1 MSTLVYVGANL
12 GTTLWNIFDNFDNVY
27 VFEPDPD
34 IFKDL
39 NRRFRQ
45 FEWVTLVNAAC
56 SDKVGESDFYITK
69 NRVASSLGN
78 PSDKFVEGYKKHDS
92 GSTVINKI
100 KVNTINVGEYL
111 KSEGVEFIDL
121 YYSDCQG
128 SDLNVL
134 KTMKEFIDQKK
145 IGEMYIE
152 THGDG
157 SQIYTGLDNQFSGFK
172 KLLDKNYNF
181 IHATMGTHGEGN
193 ASPTRVKIDGAVVNE
208 KTVSDVSDWDVP
220 NPEWD
225 SYWRLD
231 GYPQGIGSQL
241 RS

>member
-1 MSTLVYVGANL
+1 MKTLVYVGANT
-12 GTTLWNIFDNFDNVY
+12 GFSLWELFGEFDSVY
-27 VFEPDPD
+27 VFEPDPEMYD
-34 IFKDL
+34 QLK
-39 NRRFRQ
+39 RRYRN

-56 SDKVGESDFYITK
+56 SDKKGKSNFYVTK

-78 PSDKFVEGYKKHDS
+78 PSDKFVEGYKRHDS
-92 GSTVINKI
+92 GSTVIKEI
-100 KVNTINVGEYL
+100 EVDTINLGEYL
-111 KSEGVEFIDL
+111 SEQGVEFIDL
-121 YYSDCQG
+121 YFSDCQG

-134 KTMKEFIDQKK
+134 KTMKAFIDEKK

-157 SQIYTGLDNQFSGFK
+157 TQIYMGLDNQLSGFK
-172 KLLDKNYNF
+172 KLLDENYTF
-181 IHATMGTHGEGN
+181 IHATMGTHGVGN
-193 ASPTRVKIDGAVVNE
+193 ASPARVKIDGAVVSE
-208 KTVSDVSDWDVP
+208 ETVSDVSDWDVP

-231 GYPQGIGSQL
+231 GYPEGIGSQL

>member
-1 MSTLVYVGANL
+1 MKTLVYVGANV
-12 GTTLWNIFDNFDNVY
+12 GVSLWSLFDKFDKVY
-27 VFEPDPD
+27 VFEPDPEM
-34 IFKDL
+34 FSDL
-39 NRRFRQ
+39 KRRYNQ

-56 SDKVGESDFYITK
+56 SDKNGQAKFYVTS

-78 PSDKFVEGYKKHDS
+78 PSDEFVEGYKKIDS
-92 GSTVINKI
+92 GSTVIKEI
-100 KVNTINVGEYL
+100 EVNTINLGEFL
-111 KSEGVEFIDL
+111 SEQKVNFIDL

-134 KTMKEFIDQKK
+134 KTMKPFIDEKK

-157 SQIYTGLDNQFSGFK
+157 SQIYMGLDNQLSGFK
-172 KLLDKNYNF
+172 KLLGENYNF
-181 IHATMGTHGEGN
+181 IHATMGTYGEGN
-193 ASPTRVKIDGAVVNE
+193 ASPIRVKIDGAVVSE
-208 KTVSDVSDWDVP
+208 ETVSDVSDWDVP

-225 SYWRLD
+225 SYWRLK
-231 GYPQGIGSQL
+231 GYPESVGTYL

>member
-1 MSTLVYVGANL
+1 MKTLVYVGANT
-12 GTTLWNIFDNFDNVY
+12 GFTLWGIFDKFDYVY
-27 VFEPDPD
+27 VFEPDPEMYEEL
-34 IFKDL
+34 KS
-39 NRRFRQ
+39 RYKQ

-56 SDKVGESDFYITK
+56 SDKKGKSNFYVTK

-100 KVNTINVGEYL
+100 RVNTINIGEYL
-111 KSEGVEFIDL
+111 ESEGVEFIDL

-134 KTMKEFIDQKK
+134 KTMKEFIDEKK

-157 SQIYTGLDNQFSGFK
+157 SQIYKGLDNQFSGFK
-172 KLLDKNYNF
+172 KLLGENYNF
-181 IHATMGTHGEGN
+181 IHATMGTYGEGN
-193 ASPTRVKIDGAVVNE
+193 ASPSRVKLDGKVVGEESVN
-208 KTVSDVSDWDVP
+208 DVSDWDVP

-231 GYPQGIGSQL
+231 GYPQGIGSYL

>member
-1 MSTLVYVGANL
+1 MSTLVYVGANV
-12 GTTLWNIFDNFDNVY
+12 GSTLWQLIEYFDSVY
-27 VFEPDPD
+27 VFEPDPE
-34 IFKDL
+34 IFKQL
-39 NRRFRQ
+39 KRKFQQ

-56 SDKVGESDFYITK
+56 SDEVGEVDFYITK

-78 PSDKFVEGYKKHDS
+78 PSSKFVDGYKDRDS
-92 GSTVINKI
+92 GSTVINTI
-100 KVNTINVGEYL
+100 KVNTINLKDYL
-111 KSEGVEFIDL
+111 KSQGVEFINL

-157 SQIYTGLDNQFSGFK
+157 SQIYMGLDNQFSGFK
-172 KLLDKNYNF
+172 NLLNENYKF
-181 IHATMGTHGEGN
+181 IHATMGTYGKGN
-193 ASPTRVKIDGAVVNE
+193 ASPSRVKIDGAVVSEESVN
-208 KTVSDVSDWDVP
+208 DVSDWDVP

-225 SYWRLD
+225 SYWRLN
-231 GYPQGIGSQL
+231 GYAEGIGSQL